1 MVPAGSR
8 ATSQRSAFS
17 KSSDHSCPDL
27 LPILIPRA
35 SRVDMPHS
43 GQSLQILVIVPGRL
57 PVTVLE
63 RAFAQLGRERRMPHE
78 IHVIATARQLADVQ
92 PLFSGN
98 GAGRFSQL
106 CAAAGFPRDEI
117 LFNQRTLHVADD
129 LLGDC
134 TGAADRML
142 QVLRQLSAAGRASLT
157 AVITGDAGVL
167 GHLLHAALHIVAGT
181 DDRLLLDEGQP
192 PSGRRRLP
200 PLPACEYVEVPL
212 LLWPANE
219 PVPETFAE
227 AVRRRRLERRR
238 VVRPDPLRLDVRR
251 RVVSVGETSVRLP
264 AMQFFWLYY
273 LASTPGERFPLAEIV
288 HMLSTTRRTGGQV
301 TQKLSDG
308 RVRTFPAD
316 LEHAFIHLY
325 PLAADKFDAMFQ
337 RACGPQPGLPSTI
350 SKINAALRRALGRG
364 ATPYLIQGG
373 RGAGGYRLTLPPSAI
388 QIVEARRA

>member
-1 MVPAGSR
+1 VARVAQLR
-8 ATSQRSAFS
+8 AMQRSARRDAA
-17 KSSDHSCPDL
+17 SS
-27 LPILIPRA
+27 A
-35 SRVDMPHS
+35 DMPYLRQGLH
-43 GQSLQILVIVPGRL
+43 ILVVVPGRL
-57 PVTVLE
+57 PVIVLE
-63 RAFAQLGRERRMPHE
+63 RAFAQLGQERRMPHE

-157 AVITGDAGVL
+157 AVITGDAGAL

-181 DDRLLLDEGQP
+181 DDRLLLDDAHPRGT
-192 PSGRRRLP
+192 RRRP
-200 PLPACEYVEVPL
+200 PTCDYVEVPL

-219 PVPETFAE
+219 PLPATFAE

-251 RVVSVGETSVRLP
+251 RVVSVGETSFRLP

-288 HMLSTTRRTGGQV
+288 QVLSTARRSGAQV

-308 RVRTFPAD
+308 RVRTFPGD
-316 LEHAFIHLY
+316 VQRAFIQLY
-325 PLAADKFDAMFQ
+325 PQAGDKFDAMFQ

-350 SKINAALRRALGRG
+350 SKINAALRCALGRG
-364 ATPYLIQGG
+364 AQPYLIQGG
-373 RGAGGYRLTLPPSAI
+373 RGAGGYRLTLPAAVI
-388 QIVEARRA
+388 QIVEVKRA